1 MQSSK
6 FNTQIDDKDFSI
18 ELDELGDVNSF
29 HVKTKRLGAWFE
41 KSKSIKTIDKLK
53 YYTTGIPQLGTTYPI
68 PPDREDLINR
78 ENRPYPWYCRPW
90 WGILVSIL
98 AIIIDSFCFY
108 MLFDY
113 YLPDMFTIVSAI
125 GAAIAVD
132 ISPLFLAHNCRRH
145 GPPIK
150 TMLIIMQIASIT
162 LFILFIVAAFCIR
175 KGYLDENLASA
186 IMQTLIPVATSTL
199 CFFINY
205 LSFNPIAERL
215 KTNKLI
221 RLQLQEN
228 ICELEALIAEI
239 YATSDYELLLK
250 ENDDKLY
257 LASKEKIEIARNN
270 YRAYVR
276 IKIAEKLQSPA
287 DTSDLSI

>member
-1 MQSSK
+1 MSSSN
-6 FNTQIDDKDFSI
+6 FNAQIDDNNFSI
-18 ELDELGDVNSF
+18 ELDEFGSVDSF
-29 HVKTKRLGAWFE
+29 NVKTGRVRAWFE
-41 KSKSIKTIDKLK
+41 KAKSIKLIDKMK

-68 PPDREDLINR
+68 PPDREDLINQ

-90 WGILVSIL
+90 WGILVSVF

-145 GPPIK
+145 GPKAK
-150 TMLIIMQIASIT
+150 TVLILMQVLSIF
-162 LFILFIVAAFCIR
+162 LFLIFIIVAFCIR
-175 KGYLDENLASA
+175 MGYLNEDLAPA
-186 IMQTLIPVATSTL
+186 VMQTLIPVATSTI

-205 LSFNPIAERL
+205 LSFNPVAERL
-215 KTNKLI
+215 RTNKLI

-228 ICELEALIAEI
+228 ICEMEALISEI
-239 YATSDYELLLK
+239 NATEDYEKDLK
-250 ENDDKLY
+250 DNDDKLY
-257 LASKEKIEIARNN
+257 LAAKEKVEIARNH

-276 IKIAEKLQSPA
+276 VKIAEALQSPA
-287 DTSDLSI
+287 DTSDLSV